1 MYIPQYSY
9 SEMMRASPCHQQD
22 EVLYKD
28 TSEEYQ
34 LLPSLEKVDSSSA
47 MHKGT
52 LIHSALR
59 YL

>member
-9 SEMMRASPCHQQD
+9 SEMMQASPCHQQD

-34 LLPSLEKVDSSSA
+34 LLPSLEKINSSSA

-52 LIHSALR
+52 
-59 YL
+59 